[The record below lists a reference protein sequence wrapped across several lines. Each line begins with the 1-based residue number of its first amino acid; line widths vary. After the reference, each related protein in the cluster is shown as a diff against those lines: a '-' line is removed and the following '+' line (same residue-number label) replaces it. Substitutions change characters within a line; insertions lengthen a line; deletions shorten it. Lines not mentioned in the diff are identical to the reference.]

1 MCCMHAPF
9 TFGWPPRHV
18 SLCNDLSLLLHVWLV
33 KHLVSYVQI
42 CVVAWVEGADEE
54 DLSC

>member
-1 MCCMHAPF
+1 MHAPF

-33 KHLVSYVQI
+33 KHLVSYVQT